1 MMVAKATAQ
10 RQGICSAKDK
20 ELVVMPP
27 PPRGPFCSRTEG
39 PDRALGREEAPA
51 TTQELS
57 TDPRT
62 VELRKRSKNGQASRS
77 SCSAALAVRSLPRP
91 SCRDPVCA
99 RRRSLCSSFYAVLST
114 GQCQA
119 VLSTGHAPGC
129 HGYQLWSA
137 THGQN
142 RARWQGLPG
151 QRGWTGW
158 SDIPGGGWGAWR
170 HAPGGPDSQKS
181 ACGLSPR
188 STSCPKCCGDR
199 RLAKAR
205 DSLLRST
212 WARGWWLSVR

>member
-20 ELVVMPP
+20 ELVDALPHLSSCPP
-27 PPRGPFCSRTEG
+27 PRPNRPPRGPFCSRTEG

-99 RRRSLCSSFYAVLST
+99 RRRSLCSSFSVVLST
-114 GQCQA
+114 RQCQA

-181 ACGLSPR
+181 ACGLLGS
-188 STSCPKCCGDR
+188 G
-199 RLAKAR
+199 
-205 DSLLRST
+205 
-212 WARGWWLSVR
+212 